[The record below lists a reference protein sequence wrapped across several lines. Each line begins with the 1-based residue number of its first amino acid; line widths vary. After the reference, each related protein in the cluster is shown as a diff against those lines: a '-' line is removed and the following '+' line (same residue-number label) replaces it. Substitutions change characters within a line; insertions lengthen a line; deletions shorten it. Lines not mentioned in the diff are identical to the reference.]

1 MEERERN
8 AYSLIF
14 FHKRVFTEV
23 KIYNISGRQ
32 QSDLVIH
39 LCSYIFSFSDSFP

>member
-1 MEERERN
+1 MEARKRN

-14 FHKRVFTEV
+14 FNKRIFTEV

-39 LCSYIFSFSDSFP
+39 LCIYIYSFSDSSP